1 MEERERGEGRQEKK
15 EASALISFLEQVRNK
30 CYHVW
35 GGNGLQRV
43 GVDWTGTMKSW
54 DKEGGACH
62 KLRQGKTKLNG
73 HPYRN
78 GNPEQNIK
86 FTVTCIWWPWGNVSK
101 ECPKRTINSRQD
113 EVCSSKYETEW
124 FEAKLICQIIFIVDV
139 IKSGKM

>member
-54 DKEGGACH
+54 DKEGGACQQVET
-62 KLRQGKTKLNG
+62 RQNQAKWSSIQKRKSRAKHQIHSNMYMVALGKCLKG
-73 HPYRN
+73 M
-78 GNPEQNIK
+78 
-86 FTVTCIWWPWGNVSK
+86 SK
-101 ECPKRTINSRQD
+101 KNNKQQAR
-113 EVCSSKYETEW
+113 
-124 FEAKLICQIIFIVDV
+124 
-139 IKSGKM
+139 